1 MKMIRVRTVSVYS
14 MCAICSRYLMV
25 LRKCKSRK
33 IPLLSA
39 LSLSIAKNATGAAS
53 VSSWQT
59 DVLIHLFGH
68 NSFHSFLSF
77 RKILALQHRL
87 RSFLYSNPG
96 ISGRS
101 GRLGIHGNS
110 HRDQTIKRSTL
121 RILSPGLSTD
131 PGRPGAGFAS
141 PGSLPDTK
149 ASRNVTKRQPKK
161 SKT

>member
-1 MKMIRVRTVSVYS
+1 MKMIGVRTVSVYTI
-14 MCAICSRYLMV
+14 CAICSRYLMV

-96 ISGRS
+96 RS
-101 GRLGIHGNS
+101 GIHGNS

-121 RILSPGLSTD
+121 RILSPALSTD

-149 ASRNVTKRQPKK
+149 ASRNVTKRHKTSTQKK
-161 SKT
+161 

>member
-1 MKMIRVRTVSVYS
+1 MKMIGVRTVSVYTI
-14 MCAICSRYLMV
+14 CAICSRYLMV

-101 GRLGIHGNS
+101 GIHGNS
-110 HRDQTIKRSTL
+110 HRDQTIKRATL
-121 RILSPGLSTD
+121 RILSPALSTD

-149 ASRNVTKRQPKK
+149 ASRNVTKRHKTSTQKK
-161 SKT
+161 